1 MRSKTIIA
9 NIAVLIFFGLLGA
22 GCATSTIGNQNL
34 NSDNIA
40 KIQKGVTTKAEVIEL
55 LGQPDTVGMMGDGRR
70 MMIYSGMQGNVDNSQ
85 MMLAAIPIAGGL
97 IPEHTSQSMHRQTLQ
112 VILTSADIV
121 QDYEYSDNTSQTDTS
136 VSALGAH
143 VDQKTTPSGAGN

>member
-1 MRSKTIIA
+1 MRRNNLFATI
-9 NIAVLIFFGLLGA
+9 VVVIFLGLVGA

-34 NSDNIA
+34 NADNIA

-70 MMIYSGMQGNVDNSQ
+70 TMIYSGMQGNVDNSQ
-85 MMLAAIPIAGGL
+85 MMLTAIPIAGGL
-97 IPEHTSQSMHRQTLQ
+97 IPEHTSQSMHRETLQ
-112 VILTSADIV
+112 VILTNSDIV

-136 VSALGAH
+136 VSALGSH